1 MNAIIVGSGNVG
13 SRLSRQLTDRGHQV
27 VVLDINADALRNLP
41 RGRVDSGII
50 QVLVR
55 DGSLSSS
62 LVEAGITNAEALVA
76 ATGIDPLNGLIAQ
89 KAKEMFNVAKVVT
102 AVKDTALH
110 SMYESMGIETVK
122 RSESVAGQL
131 MQSITGEQD

>member
-13 SRLSRQLTDRGHQV
+13 SNLSRQLTNRGHQV
-27 VVLDINADALRNLP
+27 IVIDTDANALRKLP

-62 LVEAGITNAEALVA
+62 LVEAGISNAEILVA
-76 ATGIDPLNGLIAQ
+76 ATGNDALNGLIAQ

-110 SMYESMGIETVK
+110 SMYESMGIETVNK
-122 RSESVAGQL
+122 SESVAGQL
-131 MQSITGEQD
+131 MQSITGEQA

>member
-55 DGSLSSS
+55 DGSLSYS
-62 LVEAGITNAEALVA
+62 LVEAGITNAEVLVA

-110 SMYESMGIETVK
+110 SMYESMGIETVN

>member
-62 LVEAGITNAEALVA
+62 LVEAGITNAEVLVA
-76 ATGIDPLNGLIAQ
+76 ATGNDPLNGLIAQ

-110 SMYESMGIETVK
+110 SMYESMGIETVN

>member
-110 SMYESMGIETVK
+110 SMYESMGIETVN

>member
-1 MNAIIVGSGNVG
+1 MNAIIIGSGNVG

-62 LVEAGITNAEALVA
+62 LVEAGITNAEVLVA

-110 SMYESMGIETVK
+110 SMYESMGIETVN

>member
-62 LVEAGITNAEALVA
+62 LVEAGITNAEVLVA

-110 SMYESMGIETVK
+110 SMYESMGIETVN

>member
-27 VVLDINADALRNLP
+27 VVLEINADALRNLP

-110 SMYESMGIETVK
+110 SMYESMGIETVN